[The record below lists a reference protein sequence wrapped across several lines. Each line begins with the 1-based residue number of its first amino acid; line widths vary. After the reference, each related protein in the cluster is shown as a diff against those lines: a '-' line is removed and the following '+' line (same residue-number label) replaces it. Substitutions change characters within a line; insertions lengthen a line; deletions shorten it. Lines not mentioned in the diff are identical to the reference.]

1 MWLSVATK
9 LLILVTEGDAGMK
22 DIKSGKH
29 KVQEQSG
36 AQFCGNDREASRGQ
50 ALAWTKQEFLTQR
63 TTQFAWAGTPVLA
76 NLVARW
82 VRLSK

>member
-22 DIKSGKH
+22 DIRLGKH
-29 KVQEQSG
+29 EIQEQPR
-36 AQFCGNDREASRGQ
+36 AQLCANDREASRGQ

-63 TTQFAWAGTPVLA
+63 TTQFVWAGTPVSV
-76 NLVARW
+76 NLVVHW